1 MFSAKFILAGGFSVA
16 TAIVVRDNDDV
27 IVKDEL
33 SQNEADASADPAL
46 RVETTTCSST
56 NCFPAYD
63 ASTNY
68 GYTDFWLHKEKYF
81 FILQGNSKLKFQ
93 FGCLL
98 CKFES

>member
-1 MFSAKFILAGGFSVA
+1 MA

-81 FILQGNSKLKFQ
+81 FNIYSARQ
-93 FGCLL
+93 FKIEISIWMLVV
-98 CKFES
+98 